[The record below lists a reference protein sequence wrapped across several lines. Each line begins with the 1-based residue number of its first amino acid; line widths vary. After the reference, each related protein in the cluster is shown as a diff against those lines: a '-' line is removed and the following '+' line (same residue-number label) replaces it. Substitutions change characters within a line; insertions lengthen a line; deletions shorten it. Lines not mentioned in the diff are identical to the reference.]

1 MVPVEEKQ
9 HGIKILALLP
19 AYFLKQLATPEN
31 SGRVVFTGTRQSTKR
46 KQ

>member
-9 HGIKILALLP
+9 HGIQILALLP
-19 AYFLKQLATPEN
+19 DCFLKQFATPEN
-31 SGRVVFTGTRQSTKR
+31 SGRVVFTGTRQSTKG